1 MPYGLTGYRFSQES
15 DRLWRYGAW
24 LSLIF
29 AGLCFYLWLGQLG
42 LDPIRSM
49 LGVWFLTWLP
59 GLFGYY
65 TTTLGNTE
73 PFGLALMLLAIVV
86 SPYAPW
92 ACVLI
97 ACTSA
102 VFLPIAPILIGLCT
116 WSPLPLMALILP
128 LYRGVKGRNF
138 ELQKNTPAEIT
149 KHLRLSQK
157 FGFGAARSDGIRSL
171 QLMLL
176 PWGALAILF
185 LYSVGQT
192 ASAPLLGA
200 AVGALLVSH
209 VMAFWGHRHTC
220 NTLLAAC
227 PVIACAV
234 MCETL
239 EWILLAAFLQPFTA
253 SEGAS

>member
-1 MPYGLTGYRFSQES
+1 MPPPKSQN
-15 DRLWRYGAW
+15 
-24 LSLIF
+24 IF
-29 AGLCFYLWLGQLG
+29 AG
-42 LDPIRSM
+42 S
-49 LGVWFLTWLP
+49 
-59 GLFGYY
+59 
-65 TTTLGNTE
+65 
-73 PFGLALMLLAIVV
+73 
-86 SPYAPW
+86 
-92 ACVLI
+92 
-97 ACTSA
+97 
-102 VFLPIAPILIGLCT
+102 
-116 WSPLPLMALILP
+116 
-128 LYRGVKGRNF
+128 
-138 ELQKNTPAEIT
+138 
-149 KHLRLSQK
+149 K

-171 QLMLL
+171 LMLL

-239 EWILLAAFLQPFTA
+239 R
-253 SEGAS
+253 